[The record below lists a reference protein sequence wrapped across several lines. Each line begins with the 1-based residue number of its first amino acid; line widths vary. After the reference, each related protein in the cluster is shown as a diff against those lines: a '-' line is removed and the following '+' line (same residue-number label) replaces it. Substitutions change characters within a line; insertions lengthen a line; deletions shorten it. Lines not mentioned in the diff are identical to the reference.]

1 MYVSNEG
8 DLTEITE
15 SVPSRVPL
23 GDDVLNAWM
32 EVLASYLSSQ
42 LLIMLGQ
49 AQGRQP
55 KVMTGL

>member
-1 MYVSNEG
+1 MYASNEG

-23 GDDVLNAWM
+23 GDDVLNAPM
-32 EVLASYLSSQ
+32 EVLASYLSSR
-42 LLIMLGQ
+42 LLIMLDQ

-55 KVMTGL
+55 KVMTDL